1 MVQNKF
7 EQSCSIIW
15 MMFQDDRRLRQG
27 PDVDRGGR
35 AGQADGQEEL
45 SGCSGQSLTRSFGVK
60 TQWKKLGSNPGPL
73 AVTVATLTTNHCIV
87 GMFGLVG
94 LY

>member
-1 MVQNKF
+1 
-7 EQSCSIIW
+7 

-45 SGCSGQSLTRSFGVK
+45 SGCSGQSLARFVEYNRIR
-60 TQWKKLGSNPGPL
+60 KKLLSNPGPL